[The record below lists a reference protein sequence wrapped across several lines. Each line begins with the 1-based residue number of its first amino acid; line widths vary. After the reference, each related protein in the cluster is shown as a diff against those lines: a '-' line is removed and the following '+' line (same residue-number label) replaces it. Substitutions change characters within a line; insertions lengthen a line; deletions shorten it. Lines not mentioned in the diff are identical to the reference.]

1 MELPRRLN
9 WIRNRPWR
17 PHVCRREFNRDFKHC
32 NLRTVPPKYYQ
43 YVNFPTRDQSTLDH
57 VYSDIRDAYKAVPR
71 PHFGLF
77 DHISLFLFPAN
88 RQRLKQT
95 TPLSKQ
101 VKLWFSDTEGIVQD
115 CFAHTDWDVFK
126 DAATQEDSSMNIE
139 DYTEYVTGYIS
150 TCDDT
155 IGPTI
160 QVYPAAAGHNMGTAV
175 SAVPVCTAGV
185 QRLYCCHCPMPS
197 VHSGTGTERQ
207 RVNEREKRI

>member
-1 MELPRRLN
+1 MFLAAVYIPARANSSTALGLLHEVVSAQETAHPDAVF
-9 WIRNRPWR
+9 IIAG
-17 PHVCRREFNRDFKHC
+17 DFKHC

-101 VKLWFSDTEGIVQD
+101 VKLWSQILRALCRTVL
-115 CFAHTDWDVFK
+115 HT
-126 DAATQEDSSMNIE
+126 Q
-139 DYTEYVTGYIS
+139 TGM
-150 TCDDT
+150 CLK
-155 IGPTI
+155 I
-160 QVYPAAAGHNMGTAV
+160 QP
-175 SAVPVCTAGV
+175 P
-185 QRLYCCHCPMPS
+185 
-197 VHSGTGTERQ
+197 
-207 RVNEREKRI
+207 KRILL